1 MVGGRLARRVYEQL
15 KQDLLAGRYPA
26 GEPITVVDLREEYQV
41 SKQPV
46 MEALHMLAADRLV
59 QIQPQVGVRVSRY
72 TLEEVEA
79 FFWMFSRTEGG
90 MAHRAALRRTDAQL
104 AELAGLCD
112 TLEALESRAAAGGTG
127 QAGSGPAYVRGNRS
141 IHTLIHRMADSPL
154 AADISHDLWD
164 LSDFLIATHGGG
176 FTGSLVERNRGHRE
190 VYEGIRDRD
199 PERAEQAMTQ
209 HILDSPLASHP

>member
-1 MVGGRLARRVYEQL
+1 
-15 KQDLLAGRYPA
+15 
-26 GEPITVVDLREEYQV
+26 
-41 SKQPV
+41 
-46 MEALHMLAADRLV
+46 
-59 QIQPQVGVRVSRY
+59 
-72 TLEEVEA
+72 
-79 FFWMFSRTEGG
+79 
-90 MAHRAALRRTDAQL
+90 
-104 AELAGLCD
+104 
-112 TLEALESRAAAGGTG
+112 
-127 QAGSGPAYVRGNRS
+127 
-141 IHTLIHRMADSPL
+141 MADSPL